1 MKLSKR
7 LFLSTMLVS
16 LFSATAT
23 ATNDENNTDDNT
35 IFNID
40 GYHLNAERAVL
51 GHWLGEPIMKSVES
65 YGINKV
71 DTAIVFAQKTDLMK
85 LTQRVTDS
93 TFDTNHDVQ
102 AIHIYGEGFNNGV
115 VDKVT
120 GYSILVKDD
129 SSAEGF
135 RMDTYKVKND
145 GSYKLFKPLSGSVV
159 GAMDCNSAATAAVVF
174 GRANKD
180 LVAMTVGKTYYDEK
194 PVSESKFSSYL
205 LNTSIGFA
213 MQRSQGSPVFEN
225 TEVGTSSVGGGTVE
239 PQMLPQ
245 EYCGNSSSCDRG
257 DDSCNVLDGGT
268 CNN

>member
-7 LFLSTMLVS
+7 LFLSTLLFSM
-16 LFSATAT
+16 FSATA
-23 ATNDENNTDDNT
+23 AANEKSNIEDNT

-40 GYHLNAERAVL
+40 GYHLDAERAIL
-51 GHWLGEPIMKSVES
+51 GHWLGEPIMKSVQS

-71 DTAIVFAQKTDLMK
+71 DTAIVFAQKNDLVK
-85 LTQRVTDS
+85 LTQQVTDS
-93 TFDTNHDVQ
+93 TFDTNNDVQ

-120 GYSILVKDD
+120 GYSVLVKDD

-135 RMDTYKVKND
+135 RIETYKAKND
-145 GSYKLFKPLSGSVV
+145 GSYTLFKPLSGSVV
-159 GAMDCNSAATAAVVF
+159 GAMDCNSVATAAVVF
-174 GRANKD
+174 GRANTD
-180 LVAMTVGKTYYDEK
+180 LVAMTVGKTHYEEK

-225 TEVGTSSVGGGTVE
+225 SKTNFSSIGGGTVE
-239 PQMLPQ
+239 PEMLPQ

-257 DDSCNVLDGGT
+257 NDSCNVLDGGT
-268 CNN
+268 CND